1 MNCELP
7 WRPPRQGRV
16 NWERDALGKT
26 RYDLVAQ
33 EHDSK
38 NEECVMNVDG
48 QSSGQCQS
56 HAMQATM
63 EGNLPDT

>member
-1 MNCELP
+1 MN
-7 WRPPRQGRV
+7 WV
-16 NWERDALGKT
+16 RDALGKA

-38 NEECVMNVDG
+38 DEECVMNVDG